1 MNKVAYT
8 KPSLTFVEQI
18 DHLESRGMR
27 FKDKQY
33 AEIKLSSISYY
44 RLSGYWYPYK
54 CRDSNGLITNQFID
68 NTYFSEII
76 KLYEFDRRLRLLVLD
91 AIERVEVAI
100 RTQFTYHL
108 GHSYDAFGYANKDN
122 FHQDFKHQVWL
133 KRLNSEVKRSRD
145 DFIAHFNH
153 KYIGYPIVPIWMMTE
168 IMSLGALS
176 FGYEG
181 LKNTTDEKKKIA
193 AYFGLHYKKLQ
204 DWLHVLTYIRNI
216 CAHHSRLWNR
226 SMSIKPST
234 SGDSRWIQQSI
245 RRNDKIFYILLM
257 LRHLLKATGND
268 GEYWKTEVNGLLL
281 PVATK
286 KRWRVAMGMP
296 EDWAEHPVWR

>member
-1 MNKVAYT
+1 MTKIAYT
-8 KPSLTFVEQI
+8 KPPLTFVDQI
-18 DHLESRGMR
+18 DHLEFRGMH
-27 FKDKQY
+27 FEDKQY

-54 CRDSNGLITNQFID
+54 SRDSNGRITNQFID

-91 AIERVEVAI
+91 AIERIEVAI

-108 GHSYDAFGYANKDN
+108 GHSYGAFGYANKDN
-122 FHQDFKHQVWL
+122 FHQNFKHKVWL

-153 KYIGYPIVPIWMMTE
+153 KYTGYPIVPIWMMTE

-181 LKNTTDEKKKIA
+181 LKNTTEEKKKIA

-234 SGDSRWIQQSI
+234 SGDLRWIQQPVQ
-245 RRNDKIFYILLM
+245 RNDKIFYILLM
-257 LRHLLKATGND
+257 LRHLLKAID
-268 GEYWKTEVNGLLL
+268 SGENWKTEIDKLISPL
-281 PVATK
+281 ATK
-286 KRWRVAMGMP
+286 KRWRAAMGMP
-296 EDWAEHPVWR
+296 EDWTEHPLWK